1 MTTRAKVASSKS
13 KNVADLPSAWASEQ
27 TAVEYMER
35 QRWGDSPACPKC
47 GVTDVYQMREAKTGQ
62 RSKRFLWRCRGCKQQ
77 YTVRVGTIME
87 DSAIPLQHWCF
98 AFAAACASK
107 KGVSAKQIQRMTGVS
122 YKSALFMMHR
132 IRWAMGGN
140 SQRGKLDGI
149 VEVDETYV
157 GGKPRKKTLRDKAW
171 RGPEKT
177 YKFRPGRGADFE
189 DRKTP
194 VVAMVQRNGDVR
206 AMVMPRVTA
215 KTLAD
220 AIHENID
227 PSTRLMTDESQSYL
241 RAGRKMASHETV
253 AHGRGEYARGDVCTN
268 TVEGFF
274 AILKRGVYGTFH
286 SVSKK
291 HLHRYVSEFEFRYNH
306 RHMEDGQRLMLGDP
320 GCRRSAA
327 HLQAAGH
334 QHLKAPVPPIRG
346 GTWADRGGDVPV
358 GRA

>member
-1 MTTRAKVASSKS
+1 M
-13 KNVADLPSAWASEQ
+13 
-27 TAVEYMER
+27 
-35 QRWGDSPACPKC
+35 
-47 GVTDVYQMREAKTGQ
+47 DVYQMRDKATGERTQ
-62 RSKRFLWRCRGCKQQ
+62 RWLWRCRGCKQQ

-107 KGVSAKQIQRMTGVS
+107 KGISALQIRRMTGVS

-132 IRWAMGGN
+132 IRWAMGSRYG
-140 SQRGKLDGI
+140 STSGGGKLGGT

-157 GGKPRKKTLRDKAW
+157 GGVPRKKTRRAVPW

-177 YKFRPGRGADFE
+177 YKLRPGRAPDFQ

-194 VVAMVQRNGDVR
+194 VVAMVQREGDVR

-215 KTLAD
+215 KTLAT
-220 AIHENID
+220 AIIENID
-227 PSTRLMTDESQSYL
+227 ATARLMTDESPSY
-241 RAGRKMASHETV
+241 RGAGRKMASHETV

-274 AILKRGVYGTFH
+274 SLLKRGVYGTFH

-291 HLHRYVSEFEFRYNH
+291 HLHRYVSEFEFRYNT
-306 RHMEDGQRLMLGDP
+306 RWFEDGHRVQL
-320 GCRRSAA
+320 AI
-327 HLQAAGH
+327 QAA
-334 QHLKAPVPPIRG
+334 
-346 GTWADRGGDVPV
+346 D
-358 GRA
+358 GRRLTYKQQVAYT

>member
-1 MTTRAKVASSKS
+1 MPKSPRPRKVPGPAAADKS
-13 KNVADLPSAWASEQ
+13 KNVADLPGAWASER
-27 TAVEYMER
+27 TAVEYLER
-35 QRWGDSPACPKC
+35 QRWGDSPACPRC
-47 GVTDVYQMREAKTGQ
+47 GDCDVYQMREKATGE
-62 RSKRFLWRCRGCKQQ
+62 RSKRWLWRCRGCKQQ
-77 YTVRVGTIME
+77 FTVRVGTIME

-107 KGVSAKQIQRMTGVS
+107 KGVSALQIRRMTGLS

-132 IRWAMGGN
+132 IRWAMGGG
-140 SQRGKLDGI
+140 RGTGGKLEGI

-157 GGKPRKKTLRDKAW
+157 GGKPRKKTLRHREW
-171 RGPEKT
+171 RGAEKT
-177 YKFRPGRGADFE
+177 YKYRPGRGADFE

-194 VVAMVQRNGDVR
+194 VVAMVQRDGDVR

-220 AIHENID
+220 AIQEQIS
-227 PSTRLMTDESQSYL
+227 PTARLMTDESASYH

-291 HLHRYVSEFEFRYNH
+291 HLHRYVSEFEFRYNT
-306 RHMEDGQRLMLGDP
+306 RWFEDGHRVTL
-320 GCRRSAA
+320 AI
-327 HLQAAGH
+327 QAA
-334 QHLKAPVPPIRG
+334 
-346 GTWADRGGDVPV
+346 D
-358 GRA
+358 GRRLTYKQQFAHT